1 MLTVILAVFAGFMA
15 TGILVMITTAISAKI
30 MLGSP
35 MGAATPTT
43 AFSIVSLVLGLAAA
57 AAGGCVVRMIATESA
72 SASIYLAGL
81 IGGLGLL
88 MAVRTPVD
96 QRRGQ
101 QGWYLYLLPLFGA
114 VGALLGGGVIP

>member
-1 MLTVILAVFAGFMA
+1 MLTLILAVFAGFMA
-15 TGILVMITTAISAKI
+15 TGILVMITTAISAKL

-35 MGAATPTT
+35 MAAATPTT
-43 AFSIVSLVLGLAAA
+43 AFSVVSLVLGLAAA
-57 AAGGCVVRMIATESA
+57 AVGGWLVTLIASDSTSGP
-72 SASIYLAGL
+72 IYLAGL

-88 MAVRTPVD
+88 MAVRTPAD
-96 QRRGQ
+96 KRNGQ